1 MLLSTQQQ
9 FQACISTCEDGQFI
23 AHYKSFTLR
32 SVYQPIFNSSSQVI
46 GVEALVR
53 ITRDNKNQIR
63 PDLFFHSDTYLM
75 EDKINVERLSR
86 VIHIRNFAQSQYK
99 HLRLFLNLLPSVG
112 EYFAVQD
119 MKTSLL
125 HQRLNDLD
133 ISTSQLVMEVVEL
146 DACNETSLKYAMKN
160 LEKNGF
166 NIAID
171 DYGTRASTKERVTT
185 IKPSIIKIDRS
196 LMLSYMLGNQEPL
209 LNAIQLAKDIH
220 SKVVV
225 EGIES
230 QEQLDAMLLLNI
242 DMFQGYFLA
251 MPEPIPGLCLFDVG

>member
-9 FQACISTCEDGQFI
+9 FQACISSCEDGQLI
-23 AHYKSFTLR
+23 AHYKMFTLR
-32 SVYQPIFNSSSQVI
+32 SVYQPIFNSKPQII

-53 ITRDNKNQIR
+53 ITHDNKKQIR
-63 PDLFFHSDTYLM
+63 PDLFFHSDTYSM

-86 VIHIRNFAQSQYK
+86 VIHIRNFAQSKYK
-99 HLRLFLNLLPSVG
+99 NLRLFLNLLPSVG
-112 EYFAVQD
+112 EYFAAED

-125 HQRLNDLD
+125 NQRLKDLD

-146 DACNETSLKYAMKN
+146 DACNETSLKYAMQN

-166 NIAID
+166 SIAID

-196 LMLSYMLGNQEPL
+196 LMLGYMTGNHSPL
-209 LNAIQLAKDIH
+209 LNAIELAQKIN
-220 SKVVV
+220 SEIVV

-230 QEQLDAMLLLNI
+230 QEQLDAMLKLNI

-251 MPEPIPGLCLFDVG
+251 MPEPIPGLCVFEIA